1 MNQRSAALLTK
12 SQREGLLRGLEG
24 SSADRKLR
32 QRINTR
38 LRDSTV
44 DHRLLFAR
52 MENNELR
59 ETFSSDLSAFEQH
72 MQRLEEVR
80 KRIYSPVA
88 GIDSNISEIKQYA
101 DEMEALLEKIRS
113 LNNRDTVNDHGSRRT
128 EKEIKKI
135 ENEGES
141 IRRDILEIIH
151 DSRDNLEEI
160 IDRSQAIINS
170 SDQFQLFLKDEYSG
184 FIQGI
189 KQVHAD
195 FKQVKSELDLL
206 LNDINQFE
214 GVFQSGDNSRHDYP
228 YTEIGLSQRAEKV
241 NKLSEEYR
249 RRHNHRLR
257 APRQHNSKPKLAD
270 CIRILEKH
278 LNRRAFSPDTRENVV
293 KSIGFYL
300 RVIDAVD
307 ADLEQITE
315 EAIESTITT
324 HCHDKILDSVSVNIK
339 TESKSKALKQGKQKI
354 GKSRLSNAELRALA
368 ENNDD
373 ISKIAGI
380 DGYSLQDL
388 LLKRVLEEPD
398 LLGSNIEFLEI
409 EPTIEYHGMPVRASL
424 MGNDSEA
431 NTVLINIEVC
441 SPEDLAE
448 RLERMELLID
458 AMDGGE
464 EVRGIIVVPLREFE
478 NKKSIRKD
486 KFPRVDVRPIS
497 SK

>member
-12 SQREGLLRGLEG
+12 SQREGLLRGLE
-24 SSADRKLR
+24 SSSSDRKLR

-59 ETFSSDLSAFEQH
+59 ETFSSDLSAFKQH
-72 MQRLEEVR
+72 MQRLEEIR
-80 KRIYSPVA
+80 NRIHSPVA

-101 DEMEALLEKIRS
+101 DEMEELLEKIRS
-113 LNNRDTVNDHGSRRT
+113 LNDRDTVNDHNSRRT
-128 EKEIKKI
+128 EKEIRKI
-135 ENEGES
+135 ESEGES
-141 IRRDILEIIH
+141 IYRDILEVIH
-151 DSRDNLEEI
+151 DSEDSLEEI

-170 SDQFQLFLKDEYSG
+170 SDQFQLFLKDEYSV

-195 FKQVKSELDLL
+195 FKEVKSELDLL

-214 GVFQSGDNSRHDYP
+214 RVFQSGDNSRHDYP

-249 RRHNHRLR
+249 RRHRLR
-257 APRQHNSKPKLAD
+257 RRRQHNSKPKLVD
-270 CIRILEKH
+270 CITILEKH
-278 LNRRAFSPDTRENVV
+278 LNRRALSPDTRENVV

-307 ADLEQITE
+307 ADLEQMTE

-424 MGNDSEA
+424 MGNDSEG
-431 NTVLINIEVC
+431 NTVLINIEVG
-441 SPEDLAE
+441 SSEDLAE

-458 AMDGGE
+458 AVDGDE

-486 KFPRVDVRPIS
+486 EFPRVDVRPIS